1 MARGWSERAPQ
12 VLGGLVHGQGRGE
25 EVDWGE
31 EGGEGGGWES
41 DGALRQ
47 GSVLSVW

>member
-1 MARGWSERAPQ
+1 MAKDRSERVLQ
-12 VLGGLVHGQGRGE
+12 VLDGLVHGQGRGG

-31 EGGEGGGWES
+31 EGGGWES